1 MKIKNYIYAFSFL
14 LFTTGCNDSFLD
26 RMPIDQLSTTGS
38 LATANELRLYMN
50 QFYEKLPN
58 HPNFTGGEGIA
69 YDDSRS
75 DNMIFTTVNARLNGQ
90 LTLSNAQALNEYK
103 DIRGINFFLTKA
115 DAAKGN
121 QSEIDQYVGEAY
133 FFRAWFYFEL
143 VKKYGDVSWVNSL
156 LSIDDESTIL
166 ERDSRV
172 VIVDSILQDLYK
184 AAVLLGTKTSN
195 SAMRIH
201 KDVAHAMASRVALFE
216 GTWQK
221 YHQAKNTGFAT
232 PSITE
237 SKINS
242 YFTQAKEAAKT
253 VMNAN
258 RWQIATTGSP
268 LVDYRDL
275 FNNADLSANKE
286 VLLWR
291 KYNPAENIGHGT
303 SKYLSTGGGDIGV
316 TLSLVDDYLTRD
328 GRPFVGAER
337 ANYQAT
343 YGQELLPTIR
353 DPRLA
358 QTVGVPGEPIRPGGV
373 VAPFPPINQNGM
385 NRNTTGYPMYKYIE
399 YDNAAA
405 TLDDGMSAAPA
416 IYFRYAEVLL
426 NFAEAVAE
434 LGEDPQQIVQALNPL
449 RQRVG
454 MPDINFDREY
464 NSEADYAF
472 HNLGKVIQ
480 AVRRERRVEMVAEGT
495 RLHDILRWAAA
506 DQLIVGKRPLG
517 ALFVG
522 SNLNAQNSATGY
534 YNSALLYFDT
544 APAGL
549 SVNFYLTGTPGT
561 ERRYIDPYKQVLPN
575 GFGFKLNRDY
585 LLPIQQRMME
595 LTNGKWKQN
604 PNW

>member
-14 LFTTGCNDSFLD
+14 LLATGCNDDFLD

-38 LATANELRLYMN
+38 LASANELRLYMN
-50 QFYEKLPN
+50 QFYEKLPA
-58 HPNFTGGEGIA
+58 HPNYTGGEGIA
-69 YDDSRS
+69 FDDSRT
-75 DNMIFTTVNARLNGQ
+75 DNMIFTTVNPRLNGQ
-90 LTLSNAQALNEYK
+90 LTVSNAQELKEYK
-103 DIRGINFFLTKA
+103 DIRGINFFLNQA
-115 DAAKGN
+115 VSASGN
-121 QSEIDQYVGEAY
+121 QSEINQYIGEAY

-156 LSIDDESTIL
+156 LSADDESTLL

-172 VIVDSILQDLYK
+172 VIVDSILSDLNK
-184 AAVLLGTKTSN
+184 ATVLLSVKSTN

-201 KDVAHAMASRVALFE
+201 KDVASAMSSRVALFE

-221 YHQAKNTGFAT
+221 YHKEKNTGFAT

-237 SKINS
+237 AKI
-242 YFTQAKEAAKT
+242 KEYLTIARDAAKT
-253 VMNAN
+253 VMNSN
-258 RWQIATTGSP
+258 RWQISSTGSP
-268 LVDYRDL
+268 LIDYRDL
-275 FNNADLSANKE
+275 FNNADLSSNRE

-291 KYNPAENIGHGT
+291 KYNPAENIGHGV

-328 GRPFVGAER
+328 GRPFIGAER
-337 ANYQAT
+337 AAKQST

-353 DPRLA
+353 DPRLS
-358 QTVGVPGEPIRPGGV
+358 QTVGVPGEPIRPGGT
-373 VAPFPPINQNGM
+373 VAAYPPVNQSGM
-385 NRNTTGYPMYKYIE
+385 NRNTTGFPMYKYIE
-399 YDNAAA
+399 YNNSAA

-426 NFAEAVAE
+426 NYAEAIAE
-434 LGEDPQQIVQALNPL
+434 LGEDAQLIVQALQPL

-454 MPDINFDREY
+454 MPDMNFDREY
-464 NSEADYAF
+464 NSEIDYAF
-472 HNLGKVIQ
+472 QDLNKVIQ

-495 RLHDILRWAAA
+495 RLDDILRWAAV
-506 DQLIVGKRPLG
+506 DKLIVGKRPLG

-522 SNLNAQNSATGY
+522 SDLDTQNTPNGF
-534 YNSALLYFDT
+534 YNSALLYFDS

-549 SVNFYLTGTPGT
+549 SVNFYLTGTAGMGK
-561 ERRYIDPYKQVLPN
+561 RYIDPYKQVLPN
-575 GFGFKLNRDY
+575 GFGFKVNRDY
-585 LLPIQQRMME
+585 LLPIQQRMIE